1 MLVLSRKEGE
11 RLVIGEN
18 VVVTVNRISG
28 NRITLGIEAPR
39 DVRIVRGELEQQTED
54 SSQPAEPQQ
63 QAATS
68 QQAASQ
74 QATGQQA
81 TGGASKPAGRATLP
95 GKSLNGP
102 LGKRNPPA
110 ATSGVTFDV
119 EISLT
124 DHVAS

>member
-39 DVRIVRGELEQQTED
+39 DVRIVRGELEQQAD
-54 SSQPAEPQQ
+54 SSQSVDPQQ
-63 QAATS
+63 ETAA
-68 QQAASQ
+68 
-74 QATGQQA
+74 GQQA
-81 TGGASKPAGRATLP
+81 TGETAKKAGRATVP

-102 LGKRNPPA
+102 LGKRTPPA
-110 ATSGVTFDV
+110 AANRVTFDV
-119 EISLT
+119 EISIP
-124 DHVAS
+124 DHVAG